1 MELSDYFI
9 FSFSA
14 FVFVIISFITSIYF
28 LKKNKANK
36 PLKLLVIY
44 LGVVVLLEIIAS
56 YSVIGY
62 YSNYQYFS
70 FIENSP
76 FRRNTWVYNFYDI
89 INPILIGLYF
99 LYYIENKSFKSIA
112 KITLVL
118 YFLSS
123 VYFQFVTTSFFENS
137 SFVVIAGT
145 FLILGVLFQ
154 FFFEL
159 LKSDLILQLKTHLPM
174 YIAVGVFVFNVA
186 NAPLAIFSDY
196 FNETTGNFLFVK
208 LQVYIVLISNLF
220 MYSCFI
226 IGFLVCS
233 KKMKSF

>member
-1 MELSDYFI
+1 MGLSDYFI

-14 FVFVIISFITSIYF
+14 FLFVIFSFIASIFF
-28 LKKNKANK
+28 LKRNEPSR
-36 PLKLLVIY
+36 PLKLLVAY

-62 YSNYQYFS
+62 YSKYQYFS

-89 INPILIGLYF
+89 INPILICLYF
-99 LYYIENKSFKSIA
+99 LYYINNKFFKSIA

-118 YFLSS
+118 YLLTS
-123 VYFQFVTTSFFENS
+123 VYFQFVKTSFFENS

-145 FLILGVLFQ
+145 FIILGVIFQ
-154 FFFEL
+154 FFYEL

-174 YIAVGVFVFNVA
+174 YIAVGDFVFNLV

-196 FNETTGNFLFVK
+196 FNVSTGNLLFVK

>member
-1 MELSDYFI
+1 MGLTDYFI

-14 FVFVIISFITSIYF
+14 LVFVIFSFITSLYY
-28 LKKNKANK
+28 LKRVEVTS
-36 PLKLLVIY
+36 PIKLLVTY

-76 FRRNTWVYNFYDI
+76 FSRNIWVYNFYDI
-89 INPILIGLYF
+89 INPILICLYF
-99 LYYIENKSFKSIA
+99 LYYINNKSFKSVA

-118 YFLSS
+118 YLLSS
-123 VYFQFVTTSFFENS
+123 IYFQFIRTSFFENS
-137 SFVVIAGT
+137 SYVVIAGT
-145 FLILGVLFQ
+145 FIFLGVIFQ
-154 FFFEL
+154 FFYEL
-159 LKSDLILQLKTHLPM
+159 LKSDLILQLKTYLPM
-174 YIAVGVFVFNVA
+174 YVAVGVFVFNVA

-196 FNETTGNFLFVK
+196 FNVSTGNFLFVK